1 MPKGEHLAALERRLG
16 HLEGLARVRLG
27 GIRARA
33 LGVLVRLE
41 LLHRRAVQPRAL
53 ERGCFPS
60 GGVLAIG
67 LELGDLAEQRR
78 ALLWGMEGGGG
89 RCGEHLHARAGLGDL
104 AEQRRA
110 LITAR
115 RWGRRCSR
123 CLERSSQRTF
133 WDVAASRCFAFS
145 RSMAASASVL
155 PALSASRASRRL
167 RANPRQLEAIRGN

>member
-78 ALLWGMEGGGG
+78 ALLWGMEGG
-89 RCGEHLHARAGLGDL
+89 ARAVVSTCMQGQGSAISRSSVERSSQRAVGDV
-104 AEQRRA
+104 AA
-110 LITAR
+110 
-115 RWGRRCSR
+115 SR
-123 CLERSSQRTF
+123 CIERSSQRTF

-167 RANPRQLEAIRGN
+167 RANPRQ

>member
-41 LLHRRAVQPRAL
+41 LLHRRAVQPRPL

-67 LELGDLAEQRR
+67 LELGDLADSVERSCGEWR
-78 ALLWGMEGGGG
+78 GG
-89 RCGEHLHARAGLGDL
+89 RAVVSTCMQGQGSAISRSSVERSSQRAVGDV
-104 AEQRRA
+104 AA
-110 LITAR
+110 
-115 RWGRRCSR
+115 SR

-167 RANPRQLEAIRGN
+167 RANPRQLEAIRGY